1 MKEIKAII
9 QPFMLNKVIEALRTM
24 PEELPGII
32 ISHVQDYGRSHG
44 RDAAIAFDLVET
56 EQKVKL
62 EIVVG
67 DGLVEPVLAAIASNA
82 HTGNPGDGKIFVYPV
97 LDVIKIRTGERGA
110 KAI

>member
-32 ISHVQDYGRSHG
+32 ISHVQDYGRTHG
-44 RDAAIAFDLVET
+44 QDADIAFDIVET

-62 EIVVG
+62 EIVVE
-67 DGLVEPVLAAIASNA
+67 DGFVEPVLAAIASNA

-97 LDVIKIRTGERGA
+97 SDIIKIRTGERGV

>member
-24 PEELPGII
+24 PEEIPGII
-32 ISHVQDYGRSHG
+32 ISHVQDYGSTHG
-44 RDAAIAFDLVET
+44 RNADVAFDPVET
-56 EQKVKL
+56 ENKVKL
-62 EIVVG
+62 EIVV
-67 DGLVEPVLAAIASNA
+67 DEALVEPVLAAIASNA

-97 LDVIKIRTGERGA
+97 SDVIKIRTGERGA

>member
-9 QPFMLNKVIEALRTM
+9 QPFMLEKVIEALRSM
-24 PEELPGII
+24 PQELPGII
-32 ISHVQDYGRSHG
+32 ISHVQDYGRTHG
-44 RDAAIAFDLVET
+44 EDSADTFGET
-56 EQKVKL
+56 EQKAQL

-67 DGLVEPVLAAIASNA
+67 DELAEPVIAAIAANA

-97 LDVIKIRTGERGA
+97 SDIIKIRTGERGT

>member
-9 QPFMLNKVIEALRTM
+9 QPFMLEKVIEALRSM

-32 ISHVQDYGRSHG
+32 ISRVEDYGRTHG
-44 RDAAIAFDLVET
+44 KESADTFGET
-56 EQKVKL
+56 EQKAQL

-67 DGLVEPVLAAIASNA
+67 DELVEPVIAVIAANA

-97 LDVIKIRTGERGA
+97 SDIIKIRTGERGI

>member
-32 ISHVQDYGRSHG
+32 ISHVHDYGRTHG
-44 RDAAIAFDLVET
+44 RDADVAFDLLET

-62 EIVVG
+62 EIVV
-67 DGLVEPVLAAIASNA
+67 DDAMVEPVLAAIASNA

-97 LDVIKIRTGERGA
+97 SDIIKIRTGERGI

>member
-32 ISHVQDYGRSHG
+32 ISHIQGYGRTHG
-44 RDAAIAFDLVET
+44 QDAVIAFDLVET
-56 EQKVKL
+56 DQKVKL

-67 DGLVEPVLAAIASNA
+67 DELVESVLAAITSNA

-97 LDVIKIRTGERGA
+97 LDVIKIRTGERGT

>member
-9 QPFMLNKVIEALRTM
+9 QPFMLDKVIEALRTM
-24 PEELPGII
+24 SEELPGII
-32 ISHVQDYGRSHG
+32 ISHVHDYGRTHG
-44 RDAAIAFDLVET
+44 RDSADTFGET

-67 DGLVEPVLAAIASNA
+67 DELVEPVIAAIAANA
-82 HTGNPGDGKIFVYPV
+82 HTGNPGDGKIFIYPV
-97 LDVIKIRTGERGA
+97 SDIIKIRTGERGV

>member
-32 ISHVQDYGRSHG
+32 ISHVQDYGSTHG
-44 RDAAIAFDLVET
+44 RDETIAFDLVET

-67 DGLVEPVLAAIASNA
+67 DELVEPVLAVIASNA